1 MLRMGL
7 TGGIASGKSA
17 VGAMLREEGFRVL
30 DADRLA
36 HQLIEPGQ
44 PAYDEVV
51 REFGRQ
57 ILDPDGGVN
66 RAKLGAIVFADR
78 AKLDRLNALLHLKV
92 AEAMRLKFDEWERKG
107 ARDAAFAEAALIV
120 EAGLQRELDGLVVVW
135 CRPEQQVE
143 RLRDRGMSEAEA
155 RQRISLQMASEEKLL
170 YATEKIDC
178 SGSLEETQRQ
188 VRSLAVKLRHSSQA
202 SSNPAAV

>member
-1 MLRMGL
+1 MGL

-57 ILDPDGGVN
+57 ILDPDGRVN

-78 AKLDRLNALLHLKV
+78 TKLDWLNALVHPKV
-92 AEAMRLKFDEWERKG
+92 EAAIRTKLEEWARKG
-107 ARDAAFAEAALIV
+107 VRDAVFVEAALIV
-120 EAGLQRELDGLVVVW
+120 EAGMHRDLDGLVVAW
-135 CRPEQQVE
+135 CRPEQQIE
-143 RLRDRGMSEAEA
+143 RLRNRGMSEAEA
-155 RQRISLQMASEEKLL
+155 RRRISLQMPSEEKLL

-202 SSNPAAV
+202 SDNPSAV